1 MKVARIRGTDT
12 YVEVVNEGPN
22 RALVSYVTNTGMHM
36 EKIAHWVDLE
46 DLIFDPV
53 EPTSS
58 IADAKPPQHFCMI
71 PPRVDPDVVERK
83 KVIARLQLMIDELE
97 GLHK

>member
-1 MKVARIRGTDT
+1 MKVARIRGSKT
-12 YVEVVNEGPN
+12 YVEIINEGPQ

-36 EKIAHWVDLE
+36 EKIAHWVDLDE
-46 DLIFDPV
+46 LIFDPV

-71 PPRVDPDVVERK
+71 PTRVDPDVVPRK
-83 KVIARLQLMIDELE
+83 KVISMLQLMMDELE